1 MTWKWVTIILA
12 AAILAAG
19 CSTTPQQTATQQI
32 LEQTTDPIAIG
43 KALVLDA
50 EDAFAA
56 AWQAYEPNRMV
67 IQARHP
73 EQAQQLDRAF
83 AEASAELDLWHQYAA
98 LGQVGNLDA
107 TTFPAFRR
115 SIITMLVELEK
126 GVSE

>member
-56 AWQAYEPNRMV
+56 AWEAYEPNRMV

-83 AEASAELDLWHQYAA
+83 KEASDELDRWHQYAA
-98 LGQVGNLDA
+98 LGQVGNLDS

-115 SIITMLVELEK
+115 SIITMLLEIEK
-126 GVSE
+126 GAQQ

>member
-1 MTWKWVTIILA
+1 
-12 AAILAAG
+12 
-19 CSTTPQQTATQQI
+19 
-32 LEQTTDPIAIG
+32 
-43 KALVLDA
+43 
-50 EDAFAA
+50 
-56 AWQAYEPNRMV
+56 MV